1 MPCRCGG
8 GRGILRGV
16 ASSSADLPAGRQ
28 CRSRVVEL
36 FQKPGHW
43 RMTAVAR
50 DDDGQRLG
58 SEAAELAQQLEDDWR
73 HIVQMVVE
81 KSAGTARSV
90 DPAPAAEMHRRDL
103 IERQPAQECVWVV
116 AAVDGIGVKIVEVEQ
131 QLYAAPA
138 DNALD

>member
-1 MPCRCGG
+1 MPRGTLRRCRG
-8 GRGILRGV
+8 GRGVLRGG
-16 ASSSADLPAGRQ
+16 ASSPADLPAGGR
-28 CRSRVVEL
+28 CRSRIVEL
-36 FQKPGHW
+36 LEEPGSW
-43 RMTAVAR
+43 RITAVAL

-103 IERQPAQECVWVV
+103 IERQSAQECVWSSP
-116 AAVDGIGVKIVEVEQ
+116 
-131 QLYAAPA
+131 QLT
-138 DNALD
+138 ALA